1 MAGES
6 LKFDVT
12 DLYMVAPYFQRA
24 GAAIGDSVSDAS
36 SQLTGMG
43 AFWGNDAPGTE
54 FGGSYQPGQD
64 QLLQLLSIVAGE
76 VSGISDGINKMAAN
90 YGIAED
96 ANVNKMRALEQELQ

>member
-1 MAGES
+1 MADQS

-12 DLYMVAPYFQRA
+12 DLYMAAPYFQRA
-24 GAAIGDSVSDAS
+24 GAAIGDAVSQAS

-43 AFWGNDAPGTE
+43 AFWGNDAPGTA
-54 FGGSYQPGQD
+54 FGGPYAPGQD
-64 QLLQLLSIVAGE
+64 RLLQLLSIVAGE
-76 VSGISDGINKMAAN
+76 VQGISDGINKMAAN